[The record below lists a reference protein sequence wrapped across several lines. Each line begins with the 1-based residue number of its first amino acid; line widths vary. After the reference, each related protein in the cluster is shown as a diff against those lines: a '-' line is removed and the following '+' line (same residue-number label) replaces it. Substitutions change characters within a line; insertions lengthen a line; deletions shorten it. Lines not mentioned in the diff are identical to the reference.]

1 MRVLIADDD
10 QDLCDLITI
19 AVEKA
24 GYSVVAAVSNGA
36 DAWHVL
42 HESDEVD
49 LAVLDISM
57 PELTGLE
64 LTEKIRADPELRE
77 LSILIITANVQPS
90 TAEAVHL
97 AGANGLITKPFVVM
111 DLIAFVRDV
120 ADRL

>member
-24 GYSVVAAVSNGA
+24 GYTVVAAVSNGA
-36 DAWHVL
+36 EAWNL
-42 HESDEVD
+42 LQSDEVD

-111 DLIAFVRDV
+111 DLVAFVRDV

>member
-10 QDLCDLITI
+10 QDLCDLVTI
-19 AVEKA
+19 AIERA
-24 GYSVVAAVSNGA
+24 GFTVVAAVADGA
-36 DAWHVL
+36 AAWNVL
-42 HESDEVD
+42 QEEEVD

-64 LTEKIRADPELRE
+64 LTEKIRADDELRE
-77 LSILIITANVQPS
+77 LSVLIITANVQPS

-111 DLIAFVRDV
+111 ELVAFVRDV
-120 ADRL
+120 AERL